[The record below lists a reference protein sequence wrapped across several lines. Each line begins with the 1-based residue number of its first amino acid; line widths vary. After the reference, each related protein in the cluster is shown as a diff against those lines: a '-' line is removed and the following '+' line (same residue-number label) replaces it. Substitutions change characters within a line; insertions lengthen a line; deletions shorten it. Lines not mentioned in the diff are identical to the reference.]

1 MYNLKSFLCVSN
13 RIYPQIKRV
22 PDPTSSFFILELL
35 HACHKQQKRFDPCMP
50 IVKPVLERL
59 KLTLGHKSEPSA
71 SFLFFHAF
79 LRIGEIT
86 IRGKDRH
93 TAHRIQKNQIR
104 MQTGD
109 FKLKLISY
117 KQWRSTP
124 LTFSHEST
132 GPGPMPCLCNASLLT
147 SSGRQAWPPI
157 PVCHS
162 HTVLRNQQGTE
173 ACSTV
178 LWPGPDNLQEPQ
190 FPHWG
195 SYYSST
201 AGAVWQPN
209 KDAGSLEIGCIQTI
223 VTIQSFT
230 RFHSC
235 SFKRLILHGE
245 PLV

>member
-1 MYNLKSFLCVSN
+1 MYNLKSFLRVSN
-13 RIYPQIKRV
+13 RICPQIK
-22 PDPTSSFFILELL
+22 SSPWSNKLFFHPRTVTCLPYATETFWPSYAHCEASAGTP
-35 HACHKQQKRFDPCMP
+35 HAHTGAQIRTVSISFKQ
-50 IVKPVLERL
+50 
-59 KLTLGHKSEPSA
+59 

-93 TAHRIQKNQIR
+93 TAHLIQKNQIR

-117 KQWRSTP
+117 KQSRSTP

-201 AGAVWQPN
+201 AGAVCQPN
-209 KDAGSLEIGCIQTI
+209 
-223 VTIQSFT
+223 
-230 RFHSC
+230 
-235 SFKRLILHGE
+235 
-245 PLV
+245 